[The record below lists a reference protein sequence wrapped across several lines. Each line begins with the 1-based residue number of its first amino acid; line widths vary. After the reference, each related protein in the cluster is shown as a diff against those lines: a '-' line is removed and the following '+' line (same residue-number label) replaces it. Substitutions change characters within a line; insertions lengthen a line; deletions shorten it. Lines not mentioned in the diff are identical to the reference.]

1 MKSIYIHTGNNSIE
15 DDRVF
20 EVNGKWDIWCIKL
33 LDAYCMYWWPGG
45 RLSIDCSSARCT
57 MAASWETAYM
67 LHTPMAPFRPFSH
80 CKPVLYRWV
89 RATRQPAFPNAAKHP
104 NPSCFLW
111 PHPRSKIILVLFI
124 SPAYRNLDNLIGH
137 TIKLR
142 FNSTK
147 SSNSPKQW
155 LFWEPQIIIISTC
168 KVLVSR
174 TPWRILTII
183 HGSIYIKDNDG
194 NFSHCPSP

>member
-1 MKSIYIHTGNNSIE
+1 MSIQTQLIKKKDDWSCLLGGYPKESSNWRKKEKERKKIRRGKKELAIKSIYIHTGNNSIE

-20 EVNGKWDIWCIKL
+20 EVNGKWDIQCIKL

-45 RLSIDCSSARCT
+45 RLSIDCSSGRCT
-57 MAASWETAYM
+57 MAASWDTAYM

-104 NPSCFLW
+104 SPSCFLW

-124 SPAYRNLDNLIGH
+124 SPA
-137 TIKLR
+137 
-142 FNSTK
+142 
-147 SSNSPKQW
+147 
-155 LFWEPQIIIISTC
+155 
-168 KVLVSR
+168 
-174 TPWRILTII
+174 
-183 HGSIYIKDNDG
+183 
-194 NFSHCPSP
+194 